1 MLIGTIKIQP
11 AQGTGTE
18 GICLG
23 GRFSPGPRPGK
34 DLVAPPSPGRRRL
47 TLQVTLQRAHCKS
60 PDRTRRGVAARWFFG
75 RRMGAV
81 SDSALRGCALAAVRR
96 CGLGLVI
103 LQSRL
108 HAVTASSPSSKAQ
121 RIGAAIIGRESI
133 AFPGRAKVREIEF
146 TEARRATRR
155 LTAQPLLF
163 VRVLPDRDSPSA
175 ERVKR

>member
-1 MLIGTIKIQP
+1 MG
-11 AQGTGTE
+11 AGSRQGV
-18 GICLG
+18 
-23 GRFSPGPRPGK
+23 GRARASAAS
-34 DLVAPPSPGRRRL
+34 VASPSPGRRRL
-47 TLQVTLQRAHCKS
+47 TLQVTLQRTHCKS
-60 PDRTRRGVAARWFFG
+60 PERTRLGADFG

-81 SDSALRGCALAAVRR
+81 SDSALRDSGCALAAARR

-108 HAVTASSPSSKAQ
+108 HAVTASSPSSKSQ